1 MPKSLYVKLDLFVPL
16 CFTRLRKLF
25 LKKLFVVTR
34 LHMLTP
40 WEIIQSIN
48 LGGTWHIW
56 SRGIK
61 PTLWLED
68 VPLEQRL
75 KLYFCEQ
82 CKSLEPLYII
92 HHSYFARKTGN
103 TETCAVCLGSK
114 WWGTRTV
121 KGCQCP
127 NKNFEIPESLENS
140 LKTTIIN
147 IVWLLGSKR

>member
-16 CFTRLRKLF
+16 RFTRLRKLF

-56 SRGIK
+56 SREIK
-61 PTLWLED
+61 PTVWLMD
-68 VPLEQRL
+68 VPLEPRL
-75 KLYFCEQ
+75 KLYFCEP
-82 CKSLEPLYII
+82 CKSLEPLSII
-92 HHSYFARKTGN
+92 HQSHFARKIGN

-114 WWGTRTV
+114 WWGTRTG
-121 KGCQCP
+121 KGSQCP

-147 IVWLLGSKR
+147 IVWLFGSKI

>member
-16 CFTRLRKLF
+16 RFTRLSFFKNNF
-25 LKKLFVVTR
+25 LFVVTR

-56 SRGIK
+56 SREIK
-61 PTLWLED
+61 PTVWLMD
-68 VPLEQRL
+68 VSLEPRL
-75 KLYFCEQ
+75 KLYFCEP
-82 CKSLEPLYII
+82 CKSLEPLSII
-92 HHSYFARKTGN
+92 HQSYFARKIGN

-114 WWGTRTV
+114 WWGTRTG
-121 KGCQCP
+121 KGSQCP
-127 NKNFEIPESLENS
+127 NKNLENS

-147 IVWLLGSKR
+147 IVWLFGSKI